1 MTRSPAHDGCAPSSV
16 RLRSTGTHRRAL
28 LAALLVGASV
38 FAATPPRRAHALTLA
53 PMTLEQLTGTAA
65 LVVRA
70 RCIDR
75 TVTRSADGRIE
86 SLARFQV
93 TDRAKGDAAEV
104 VTVRQLGGHIDDTE
118 LVVPG
123 APLSETGDD
132 VVLFLEPR
140 DDGTHGVVGLALGY
154 LPVVTVPGSGAAV
167 RTSRMLGGVFADGGV
182 HPVGELLERVRAIA
196 GGAASR

>member
-1 MTRSPAHDGCAPSSV
+1 MCTRRD
-16 RLRSTGTHRRAL
+16 RTRRRTTLL
-28 LAALLVGASV
+28 LATCVLAICTVLAPTIRVA
-38 FAATPPRRAHALTLA
+38 RALTLA
-53 PMTLEQLTGTAA
+53 PMTLEQLTGNATI
-65 LVVRA
+65 VVRA

-86 SLARFQV
+86 SLARFEV
-93 TDRAKGDAAEV
+93 VARAKGDAPDV
-104 VTVRQLGGHIDDTE
+104 VTVHQLGGRSGDTE

-154 LPVVTVPGSGAAV
+154 MPVVTLPGTGAAV
-167 RTSRMLGGVFADGGV
+167 RTSSTLGGVFADGGV
-182 HPVGELLERVRAIA
+182 HPVGELLDRVRAIA
-196 GGAASR
+196 AGATPR

>member
-1 MTRSPAHDGCAPSSV
+1 VT
-16 RLRSTGTHRRAL
+16 RRAI
-28 LAALLVGASV
+28 AAVLLVTTSLIGPASRV
-38 FAATPPRRAHALTLA
+38 AHALTLA
-53 PMTLEQLTGTAA
+53 PMTLEQLTGNAA
-65 LVVRA
+65 LVVRG

-75 TVTRSADGRIE
+75 TVTRSADGRIG

-93 TDRAKGDAAEV
+93 VARAKGDAPEV
-104 VTVRQLGGHIDDTE
+104 VTVRQLGGRIDDSE

-123 APLSETGDD
+123 APLSESGDD

-154 LPVVTVPGSGAAV
+154 LPVVTLPGSGAGV

-182 HPVGELLERVRAIA
+182 HPVDELLERVRTIA
-196 GGAASR
+196 GGAATR